1 MEMLIVGANCLEQ
14 EYLNDLT
21 RDPEHRVVMVDS
33 GEEALQQV
41 RLEAYDLIF
50 LDLSLSDIS
59 GADLI
64 TKIKEELPE
73 VKIIVTTE
81 SNSKELEIQ
90 VRKKGILFYLI
101 KPIVPHYL
109 RSIIDHLTTVGA
121 K

>member
-1 MEMLIVGANCLEQ
+1 MEMLIAGANCLEQ

-21 RDPEHRVVMVDS
+21 QDPEHRVVMVDT
-33 GEEALQQV
+33 GKEALQQV
-41 RLEAYDLIF
+41 RLEVYDLIF
-50 LDLSLSDIS
+50 LDLSLPDIS

-64 TKIKEELPE
+64 TKIKEVLQE

-121 K
+121 

>member
-14 EYLNDLT
+14 EYLNDLIPGSRT
-21 RDPEHRVVMVDS
+21 SGGDGRY

-64 TKIKEELPE
+64 TK
-73 VKIIVTTE
+73 
-81 SNSKELEIQ
+81 SKKNY
-90 VRKKGILFYLI
+90 RK
-101 KPIVPHYL
+101 
-109 RSIIDHLTTVGA
+109 
-121 K
+121 

>member
-1 MEMLIVGANCLEQ
+1 MLIAGENCLEQ

-21 RDPEHRVVMVDS
+21 RDPEHRVVVVDS
-33 GEEALQQV
+33 GEETLEKV
-41 RLEAYDLIF
+41 RLNAYDLIF
-50 LDLSLSDIS
+50 LDLSLPDIS

-101 KPIVPHYL
+101 KPVAPHYL